1 MHFFFLN
8 LEHPLKKKK
17 LHKEVWSKNNIYVKI
32 EYKKKKCSNNLK
44 GKKEERSTAK
54 ETEETSGNTN

>member
-32 EYKKKKCSNNLK
+32 EYKKKCSNNLK
-44 GKKEERSTAK
+44 GKKGERSTAK